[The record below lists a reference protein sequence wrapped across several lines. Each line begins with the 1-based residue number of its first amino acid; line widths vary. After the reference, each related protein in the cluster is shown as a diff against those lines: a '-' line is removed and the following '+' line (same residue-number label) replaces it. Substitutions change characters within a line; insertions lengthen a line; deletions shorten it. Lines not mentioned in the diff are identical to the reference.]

1 MRKAHAIIIGL
12 VASLASAGQLH
23 ADPDRA
29 LGVWQGSG
37 TVFSKRHSETLL
49 ATAEDFQ
56 REVVAF
62 DQRSTETKG
71 NVVLTTGAVIP
82 IFQRTTQS
90 EGGVG
95 FRLESNRGK
104 GGGYVLAVDPA
115 ALSFADVIDLIDG
128 RRADPLG
135 GRAGS
140 PGSNGGKGRM
150 HGGDQADLRMAAHD
164 LPV

>member
-23 ADPDRA
+23 ADPDRS

-37 TVFSKRHSETLL
+37 TVFSKDGREAAEFTIELTR
-49 ATAEDFQ
+49 TA
-56 REVVAF
+56 V

-104 GGGYVLAVDPA
+104 GGGYCLGAGLCTSYEDAGNGQAFATTLVLDGPSKMRLLVTELDHGQAVRFIRQTLTRKP
-115 ALSFADVIDLIDG
+115 
-128 RRADPLG
+128 
-135 GRAGS
+135 
-140 PGSNGGKGRM
+140 
-150 HGGDQADLRMAAHD
+150 
-164 LPV
+164 